1 LPKILTKNGL
11 VASGFLDAYGGKFSC
26 AKRSLFVATKIKLMS
41 NYCIFFI
48 CKDSM
53 HNLKRKGQLQERQIL
68 CHCFSLFYW
77 DFLVYKDS
85 YAKLFKE
92 IKSILFLS
100 KFERFKGNKQG
111 KSINQ
116 LIENLPCKGRTSRNS

>member
-11 VASGFLDAYGGKFSC
+11 VAGGFLDAYGGKFSC
-26 AKRSLFVATKIKLMS
+26 AKESLFVATKIELMS
-41 NYCIFFI
+41 NYCVSFI

-53 HNLKRKGQLQERQIL
+53 YNLERKRKLQERQIL

-77 DFLVYKDS
+77 DFLVYKDF

-100 KFERFKGNKQG
+100 KFERFKVNKQET
-111 KSINQ
+111 SINQ
-116 LIENLPCKGRTSRNS
+116 LIQNLPCKGRTSRND